1 MEKQYILSEIEFLK
15 AQPNLCR
22 FEQVL
27 LEEFTEMY
35 NRVLPWEKDSR
46 WNAGM
51 IRSNRFKGA
60 YYVLT
65 TGVRIYRE
73 EYPMYYFVLR
83 DANLTAI
90 CIPFSTAN

>member
-1 MEKQYILSEIEFLK
+1 MEKQYFINEIEMLK
-15 AQPNLCR
+15 SIPNPC
-22 FEQVL
+22 QAVL
-27 LEEFTEMY
+27 GLIDDFTEIV
-35 NRVLPWEKDSR
+35 NRVLPWETESR